1 MTLLSHTILIV
12 NGDTTETRSI
22 STVLE
27 PAGYRLLTA
36 GRALSALDT
45 ARSTGVDF
53 FLTDINL
60 PDMTGREL
68 ATTLRA
74 EKRFQR
80 TPIVALVDQNDIETE
95 DMNLA
100 AGIDGVIKRPLN
112 LDALALY
119 IEFYLKG
126 GTYPE
131 ADRRRLDAA
140 RERYAQ
146 SLVKRLEARIRD
158 LEEMNA
164 ALQQVD
170 RLKDDFIQL
179 SAHELRTPLNLLT
192 GYGRLLADDPSLK
205 TLMAYD
211 GGVQTLITG
220 LIEGID
226 RMQRSIEDILTVSR
240 IMTQRVELNVTRV
253 NPAAIVQRVLQ
264 EFENAIQARSI
275 HIQVDTQKAPEAMW
289 VDGALLQMTLANLVS
304 NAIKYTPNNG
314 TVSMGIWQN
323 GHRVYFTV
331 RDTGVGIDP
340 LNQKKIFERMHIS
353 HNIDLHMSS
362 KTAFGGGGLGL
373 GLAICRGI
381 IEAHGGTITVKS
393 PGYDP
398 ETLPGSE
405 FIMILPLVAHTG
417 VRVTER
423 LPTNGTTMQ
432 R

>member
-1 MTLLSHTILIV
+1 MTLLSHTIMIV
-12 NGDTTETRSI
+12 NGNSTETGSI
-22 STVLE
+22 KTVLE

-45 ARSTGVDF
+45 ARNTGVDF

-80 TPIVALVDQNDIETE
+80 TPIIALVDRDDIET
-95 DMNLA
+95 DDLNLA

-112 LDALALY
+112 MEALALY
-119 IEFYLKG
+119 VEFYLNG
-126 GTYPE
+126 GTHPQT
-131 ADRRRLDAA
+131 DRRRIDAA

-146 SLVKRLEARIRD
+146 SLVKNLEARIRE
-158 LEEMNA
+158 LEEKNA
-164 ALQQVD
+164 VLRQVD

-211 GGVQTLITG
+211 GDVQELITG
-220 LIEGID
+220 LVEGID

-253 NPAAIVQRVLQ
+253 DPTAIIQRVLQ
-264 EFENAIQARSI
+264 EFENAIQARGI
-275 HIQVDTQKAPEAMW
+275 TMQVEMHHAPEAMW
-289 VDGALLQMTLANLVS
+289 ADGGLLHMTLANLVS
-304 NAIKYTPNNG
+304 NAIKYTPNHG
-314 TVSMGIWQN
+314 TVSLTVWQN
-323 GHRVYFTV
+323 GRQVYFSV

-340 LNQKKIFERMHIS
+340 TNHEKIFERMHIS
-353 HNIDLHMSS
+353 HSIDLHMSS

-381 IEAHGGTITVKS
+381 IEAHGGKIIVKS
-393 PGYDP
+393 PGHNPD
-398 ETLPGSE
+398 TLPGSE
-405 FIMILPLVAHTG
+405 FVVLLPLVAQTG
-417 VRVTER
+417 IKVTEP
-423 LPTNGTTMQ
+423 LSTNPSTM
-432 R
+432 